1 MAGKPLVNNTK
12 TKILETA
19 RNLVMKNGFENLR
32 IRDVCKYTGVS
43 IGAFYHYFKSK
54 EELMNESFIIYDETL
69 QFNLK
74 NYSKKEPLV
83 ALKNILMDQTSFV
96 ISLPKKLIIE
106 YYKTILSSDEKNAV
120 NTKRTYYK
128 AVYSY
133 VSVAQKQG
141 LLASNYSITYITEFL
156 IKFVRGNIIDWCLH
170 DFRYTILQQT
180 EKEINM
186 FIKLFTSL

>member
-170 DFRYTILQQT
+170 DFRYNILQQT

-186 FIKLFTSL
+186 IIKLFTSL